1 MSRVF
6 CKYFGYFPPPALDY
20 CCLLSHCC
28 CCDKYSKTPFLAGQV
43 KNIFKV
49 LCGRRNI
56 TLINKG
62 WMDWQIIIFELPPH
76 SLVWMSSASR
86 LPFLSVCRVCL
97 RVLMPCCCRCCCSG
111 RLREA
116 WGESS
121 GVGDRAASMP
131 RQTQPLL
138 GWRYQHSLLLE
149 IRTDEPCLESR
160 LQPQSVVKVMKC
172 VRVCSLTLRE
182 GNQVL

>member
-97 RVLMPCCCRCCCSG
+97 RVLMPCHAAAAAAAQAGWG
-111 RLREA
+111 RRGA
-116 WGESS
+116 RA
-121 GVGDRAASMP
+121 VGWVTGQHPCPDR
-131 RQTQPLL
+131 
-138 GWRYQHSLLLE
+138 HSLSWADVTS
-149 IRTDEPCLESR
+149 IPCF
-160 LQPQSVVKVMKC
+160 
-172 VRVCSLTLRE
+172 
-182 GNQVL
+182 